1 MTRRVCHPVAVRIL
15 LLIALFVAVPAVALA
30 QDEAPKR
37 LPEGAKIAGAD
48 VGGLGP
54 IGAERAVRAAL
65 DPVYGATITVRVG
78 SRDRALDPDDTGLA
92 IGYDAMVER
101 AFELVRRNRRTI
113 DVPLSLSVNGG
124 ELTSAVRA
132 VGRPWYRAPRNAR
145 ARFGIK
151 RVKRIRHRFGRQLDA
166 EPLRA
171 ALLAELRTPS
181 EGRVVKAGL
190 RGVRPRITTSR
201 LGRVHHTFV
210 SVDRRTFTLRLF
222 KRLRVVRTYRVA
234 VGAASFDT
242 PAGLH
247 RVQDRQVD
255 PAWHAPNRPWAGS
268 YAGQTIPSGDPRNPL
283 KARWLGLGDGVG
295 IHGTAEEWSIGSR
308 ASHGCIRMRVRDVK
322 RLYPKVPVGT
332 PVLIR

>member
-1 MTRRVCHPVAVRIL
+1 VAVRIL
-15 LLIALFVAVPAVALA
+15 LLIALIVAVPAVALA
-30 QDEAPKR
+30 ADEPPKR
-37 LPEGAKIAGAD
+37 LPEGARIAGVD

-65 DPVYGATITVRVG
+65 APVYGAPITVRVG
-78 SRDRALDPDDTGLA
+78 SRDRALDPEDAGMS
-92 IGYDAMVER
+92 IGYDAMVDR
-101 AFELVRRNRRTI
+101 AFELLRRNRRTI
-113 DVPLSLSVNGG
+113 DVPLALSVDGG
-124 ELTSAVRA
+124 ELTGAVRS
-132 VGRPWYRAPRNAR
+132 VGRRWYRAARNAR
-145 ARFGIK
+145 VRFGIR
-151 RVKRIRHRFGRQLDA
+151 RVRRIRHRFGRRLDA
-166 EPLRA
+166 ERLRP
-171 ALLAELRTPS
+171 ALLAEFRVPT

-190 RGVRPRITTSR
+190 RRVRPRVTTSR

-247 RVQDRQVD
+247 HVQEKQVD

-283 KARWLGLGDGVG
+283 KARWIGLGGGVG

-322 RLYPKVPVGT
+322 RLYPKVPLGT

>member
-1 MTRRVCHPVAVRIL
+1 MRIS
-15 LLIALFVAVPAVALA
+15 LLIALILALPAAALA
-30 QDEAPKR
+30 QGADAER
-37 LPEGAKIAGAD
+37 LPDGSRIAGVD

-65 DPVYGATITVRVG
+65 EPVYGALITVRVG
-78 SRDRALDPDDTGLA
+78 SRDRSVDPARAGMA

-101 AFELVRRNRRTI
+101 AFELARRNRRTI
-113 DVPLSLSVNGG
+113 DVPLALSVDGAA
-124 ELTSAVRA
+124 LTRAVRA
-132 VGRPWYRAPRNAR
+132 VGRHWYRAPRNAR
-145 ARFGIK
+145 VRFGIR
-151 RVKRIRHRFGRQLDA
+151 RVKRIRHRSGRRLDA
-166 EPLRA
+166 EQLRP
-171 ALLAELRTPS
+171 ALLAELRAPS
-181 EGRVVKAGL
+181 EGRVVKAGVE
-190 RGVRPRITTSR
+190 RVRPRVTTSR
-201 LGRVHHTFV
+201 LGRIHHTYI

-234 VGAASFDT
+234 VGAAGYDT
-242 PAGLH
+242 PRGLR
-247 RVQDRQVD
+247 RVLEKQVN
-255 PAWHAPNRPWAGS
+255 PAWHAPNRPWAGA

>member
-1 MTRRVCHPVAVRIL
+1 MRIA
-15 LLIALFVAVPAVALA
+15 LLIVLILALPAVALA
-30 QDEAPKR
+30 QEDEPRR
-37 LPEGAKIAGAD
+37 LPEGARIAGVD

-65 DPVYGATITVRVG
+65 DPVYGAAITVRVG
-78 SRDRALDPDDTGLA
+78 SRDRTLDPEDAGMS
-92 IGYDAMVER
+92 IGYDGMVER
-101 AFELVRRNRRTI
+101 AFELARRNRSTI
-113 DVPLSLSVNGG
+113 DVPLALSVDGG
-124 ELTSAVRA
+124 ELTRAVRSL
-132 VGRPWYRAPRNAR
+132 GRRWYRAPRNAR
-145 ARFGIK
+145 VRFGIR
-151 RVKRIRHRFGRQLDA
+151 RVKRIRHRFGRRLDT
-166 EPLRA
+166 ERLRP
-171 ALLAELRTPS
+171 ALLAELRTPT

-190 RGVRPRITTSR
+190 QRVRPRVTTSR
-201 LGRVHHTFV
+201 LGRIHHTFV
-210 SVDRRTFTLRLF
+210 SVDRGTYTLRLF

-234 VGAASFDT
+234 VGAAGYDT
-242 PAGLH
+242 PRGLR
-247 RVQDRQVD
+247 RVVEKQVD

>member
-1 MTRRVCHPVAVRIL
+1 VGVRIL
-15 LLIALFVAVPAVALA
+15 LLSLVLAAVPAIALA
-30 QDEAPKR
+30 ADEPPRR
-37 LPEGAKIAGAD
+37 LPEGAKIAGVD

-65 DPVYGATITVRVG
+65 DPVYGAAITVRVG
-78 SRDRALDPDDTGLA
+78 SRDRELDPEDAGMA

-101 AFELVRRNRRTI
+101 AFELARRNRRTI
-113 DVPLSLSVNGG
+113 SVPLALAVDSG
-124 ELTSAVRA
+124 ELTRAVRA
-132 VGRPWYRAPRNAR
+132 VGRRWYRAPRNAR
-145 ARFGIK
+145 VRWGIK
-151 RVKRIRHRFGRQLDA
+151 RVVRIRHRAGRRLDA
-166 EPLRA
+166 VPLRR
-171 ALLAELRTPS
+171 ALLAELRAPTQ
-181 EGRVVKAGL
+181 GRVVKAGL
-190 RGVRPRITTSR
+190 RRLRPSITTSR
-201 LGRVHHTFV
+201 LGRVYHTFV
-210 SVDRRTFTLRLF
+210 SVDRETFTLRLF

-247 RVQDRQVD
+247 HVQEKQVD

-283 KARWLGLGDGVG
+283 KARWIGLGGGVG